1 MPEELLYLTH
11 RVPYPPNKG
20 DKIRSFHLLRHL
32 SQHYRVHLGTFVDD
46 EADWQYV
53 NTAKSFCGESHFA
66 RLNPSTARLRS
77 LSGLLTGQPLT
88 LPYYRNAGLQHWVN
102 DLLANHPVKRILV
115 FSSAMAQYVIHA
127 DDMQRVID
135 FVDIDSDKWQQYAE
149 SKRWP
154 LSWLYRRE
162 GKLLLRYE
170 REVAKEFDTSLF
182 VSREEAA
189 LFKQFSPESAKKTG
203 YFSNGVDTDY
213 FSPEREYPNPYP
225 EGEQALVF
233 TGAMDYWPNVDA
245 VRWFAEET
253 FPAVHSALP
262 QTRFYIVGSR
272 PTAVVCELAR
282 LPGVTVTGT
291 VADIRPYLAHARLAV
306 APLRIARGLQNKVL
320 EAMAMAKTVV
330 ASPQAAEGIQ
340 AAQGNELHVAANAE
354 EFGQKILTLLAE
366 KMCDKMGKA
375 ARARILAD
383 YDWDSCLAQVDALL
397 SETPE
402 SWSSQRINRTTIL
415 REKQA

>member
-46 EADWQYV
+46 EADWQHV
-53 NTAKSFCGESHFA
+53 ETTKSFCGESHFA
-66 RLNPSTARLRS
+66 RLTPSTSRLRS
-77 LSGLLTGQPLT
+77 LSGILTGQALT
-88 LPYYRNAGLQHWVN
+88 LPYYRNAGMQHWVN
-102 DLLANHPVKRILV
+102 GLLANNPIKRILV
-115 FSSAMAQYVIHA
+115 FSSAMAQYVQHA
-127 DDMQRVID
+127 ENMKRVID
-135 FVDIDSDKWQQYAE
+135 FVDIDSDKWNQYAK

-170 REVAKEFDTSLF
+170 REVAQEFDASMF
-182 VSREEAA
+182 VSREEAE
-189 LFKQFSPESAKKTG
+189 LFKQLAPESADKTG
-203 YFSNGVDTDY
+203 YFSNGVDTGY
-213 FSPEREYPNPYP
+213 FSPEREYPDPYP
-225 EGEQALVF
+225 DGEQALVF

-245 VRWFAEET
+245 VRWFAEEV
-253 FPAVHSALP
+253 FPAVHAALP
-262 QTRFYIVGSR
+262 HSRFYIVGSR
-272 PTAVVCELAR
+272 PTAVVRELAQ
-282 LPGVTVTGT
+282 LPGITVTGT

-320 EAMAMAKTVV
+320 EAMAMAKPVL
-330 ASPQAAEGIQ
+330 ASPQAAEGIR
-340 AAQGNELHVAANAE
+340 AIQGNELHVANTAQ
-354 EFGQKILTLLAE
+354 EFGQKALALLA
-366 KMCDKMGKA
+366 DKTCGTA
-375 ARARILAD
+375 ARDRILAD

-397 SETPE
+397 AETPE
-402 SWSSQRINRTTIL
+402 SKASKGVSHTTTL